1 MAKFKTRARAV
12 DLLGKQQIRDEV
24 TAISELLRNAYDA
37 DASEGLIDINTD
49 KQCILVCDDGD
60 GMSADDLEQNWLTIG
75 TYSKKT
81 KDIKRTK
88 KNRVKIG
95 EKGIGRLAVSLL
107 GDQLL
112 IISKKKLDGKWCVL
126 YLHWELFRNEKMF
139 LDDIEIPLKTFNTRD
154 EVSIYLKDNKKDLKN
169 MLSNNLYDN
178 ARWDSE
184 VRNLVTEQIDSFE
197 IEKKVFDWMNI
208 IESRKGGTIF
218 YLTDIDS
225 GWDWRVY
232 ENIKN
237 LQVKDET
244 LEIRYRRLKDLLY
257 SFQNYIDIYDEEV
270 EQEKLLIATKN
281 TSSSKKEINEDDSF
295 NPKIHINGHQLED
308 EQWFNKDDIK
318 LYDYALKG
326 EIIDGTFNGKA
337 SMRGQGKV
345 EDVSVPASELSKG
358 LSNKNYKDFG
368 PIYLKWY
375 FVEGNAGVSSLNK
388 DQHRDM
394 RDKLEEIGGIYVY
407 RDGLRI
413 LPYGEKGN
421 DFLHM
426 EERRSRRAAT
436 YLFSH
441 RRMFGFMEISKIS
454 NPNLVDKSSR
464 EGFVENSSYNY
475 FRNVAINLLKWWAL
489 DYLGTTQDEGKRNNY
504 LNALKEEYERQEN
517 ARQQQLEEEQKEKQ
531 YFKDLYKAI
540 DNFRE
545 HLEVQS
551 SNIFIN
557 INEEYE
563 NYKNKIELCRSK
575 LEKYDLIYSFK
586 RECIEKIDMLKRTKL
601 EINPRYNHSID
612 FIELVEELNN
622 EHAGEK
628 VKCNKNLDFLVSQLE
643 LVVVLKENEDLVSI
657 YTNLDEALVWID
669 GFIRKIN
676 ELNNGYFKD
685 HYELLDEIRAETMN
699 LLKNSTEE
707 SRKTINK
714 EIEKLIEYQKKFNQY
729 KNNNKSIL
737 LKDNTLQKAVQE
749 ILKDF
754 NSDINRIQ
762 DKMISF
768 ENEIKQSTIIRNT
781 ELLLSK
787 VIDNL
792 NNINFI
798 NNDEFLIGLLKKE
811 VDMYRDLSAVGLAA
825 EMTSHEFNSLNK
837 VIRDNVDALSK
848 ALTPTP
854 LAPVIQRVSQSF
866 SSLERLQARMSPLY
880 RQSRKRAKDINL
892 RLFIDDVLE
901 YFSTDIRKYVINIV
915 NEVPE
920 DIIVREIESVLFTP
934 IANVISNA
942 IYWMLNQ
949 NKREIHFYYSG
960 TNQTLFIHDTGQGV
974 KESDVV
980 RIFEPYFTKK
990 MQGRGLGLFLSRDTL
1005 ESRGH
1010 FLFLE
1015 DNIHTLRNIGGACFG
1030 IQFNKDSILRE
1041 VQK

>member
-139 LDDIEIPLKTFNTRD
+139 LDDIEIPLKTFNTLD
-154 EVSIYLKDNKKDLKN
+154 EVSIYLKDNKNDLKN
-169 MLSNNLYDN
+169 MLLNNLYDYS
-178 ARWDSE
+178 RWDSE
-184 VRNLVTEQIDSFE
+184 IRNLVIEQIDSFE

-237 LQVKDET
+237 LQVQDET

-257 SFQNYIDIYDEEV
+257 SFQNYIDIYDKEV
-270 EQEKLLIATKN
+270 EEEELLIATKN
-281 TSSSKKEINEDDSF
+281 EINEDDIF
-295 NPKIHINGHQLED
+295 NPRIHINGRQLED

-326 EIIDGTFNGKA
+326 KIIDGTFNGKA
-337 SMRGQGKV
+337 FMRGQGKV
-345 EDVSVPASELSKG
+345 EDVSVPASELSIG

-394 RDKLEEIGGIYVY
+394 RGKLEEIGGIYVY

-454 NPNLVDKSSR
+454 NPYLVDKSSR

-504 LNALKEEYERQEN
+504 LNALKEEYERQEK

-531 YFKDLYKAI
+531 YFRDLYKTLDI
-540 DNFRE
+540 FRE
-545 HLEVQS
+545 SLEDQS
-551 SNIFIN
+551 SKLLIDIN
-557 INEEYE
+557 KVYE
-563 NYKNKIELCRSK
+563 NYKNKIELCSSK
-575 LEKYDLIYSFK
+575 LEKYNIIYSFK
-586 RECIEKIDMLKRTKL
+586 RECIEKIDMLKQRKL
-601 EINPRYNHSID
+601 EINPRYNHSIEI
-612 FIELVEELNN
+612 IELVEELNN
-622 EHAGEK
+622 ECAGE
-628 VKCNKNLDFLVSQLE
+628 VVNGNKKLDFLASQLE
-643 LVVVLKENEDLVSI
+643 LVSVLNENEDIVNI
-657 YTNLDEALVWID
+657 YTKLDEALGWID
-669 GFIRKIN
+669 DFIRKIT
-676 ELNNGYFKD
+676 ELKNDHFKD
-685 HYELLDEIRAETMN
+685 HYELLDEIRAKTMN
-699 LLKNSTEE
+699 LLECCENNAVDE
-707 SRKTINK
+707 S
-714 EIEKLIEYQKKFNQY
+714 
-729 KNNNKSIL
+729 SI
-737 LKDNTLQKAVQE
+737 
-749 ILKDF
+749 
-754 NSDINRIQ
+754 R
-762 DKMISF
+762 
-768 ENEIKQSTIIRNT
+768 
-781 ELLLSK
+781 
-787 VIDNL
+787 
-792 NNINFI
+792 
-798 NNDEFLIGLLKKE
+798 
-811 VDMYRDLSAVGLAA
+811 
-825 EMTSHEFNSLNK
+825 
-837 VIRDNVDALSK
+837 
-848 ALTPTP
+848 P
-854 LAPVIQRVSQSF
+854 
-866 SSLERLQARMSPLY
+866 
-880 RQSRKRAKDINL
+880 
-892 RLFIDDVLE
+892 
-901 YFSTDIRKYVINIV
+901 
-915 NEVPE
+915 
-920 DIIVREIESVLFTP
+920 
-934 IANVISNA
+934 
-942 IYWMLNQ
+942 
-949 NKREIHFYYSG
+949 
-960 TNQTLFIHDTGQGV
+960 
-974 KESDVV
+974 
-980 RIFEPYFTKK
+980 
-990 MQGRGLGLFLSRDTL
+990 
-1005 ESRGH
+1005 
-1010 FLFLE
+1010 
-1015 DNIHTLRNIGGACFG
+1015 G
-1030 IQFNKDSILRE
+1030 I
-1041 VQK
+1041 